1 MAKYGKHELGMAL
14 MLAPDDFQHR
24 LDAELAERGFPG
36 IRRRHRAVF
45 MHLGAHGP
53 SRSVDLAAAAGIR
66 SQSMMKIVH
75 ELEKLRLV
83 SRTIDPRDS
92 RAKLI
97 SLSQQGR
104 KLLEQL
110 NTSTQV
116 VWGQYAQLLGVN
128 QLETMLASLR
138 LLVSP
143 PHSERDKPVHR

>member
-14 MLAPDDFQHR
+14 MLALDDFQHR

-53 SRSVDLAAAAGIR
+53 SRSVDLAAAASIR

-75 ELEKLRLV
+75 ELEELGLV

-97 SLSQQGR
+97 TFSQQGE
-104 KLLEQL
+104 KLLRQL
-110 NTSTQV
+110 NASTQV
-116 VWGQYAQLLGVN
+116 VWEQYATVRGVDE
-128 QLETMLASLR
+128 LETMLESLR
-138 LLVSP
+138 LMVSP
-143 PHSERDKPVHR
+143 FQ

>member
-14 MLAPDDFQHR
+14 MLALDDFQHR

-53 SRSVDLAAAAGIR
+53 SRSVDLAAAASIR

-75 ELEKLRLV
+75 ELEELGLV

-97 SLSQQGR
+97 TFSQQGE
-104 KLLEQL
+104 KLLRQL
-110 NTSTQV
+110 NASTQV
-116 VWGQYAQLLGVN
+116 VWEQYATVLGVDE
-128 QLETMLASLR
+128 LETMLESLR
-138 LLVSP
+138 LMVSP
-143 PHSERDKPVHR
+143 FQ